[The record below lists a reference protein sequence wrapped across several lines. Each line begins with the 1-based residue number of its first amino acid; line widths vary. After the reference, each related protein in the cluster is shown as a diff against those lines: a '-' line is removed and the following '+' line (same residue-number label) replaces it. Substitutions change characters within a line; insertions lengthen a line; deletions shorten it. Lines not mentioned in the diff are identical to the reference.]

1 MAETKKKAAAAETP
15 VVETVAP
22 AVEDAAPEV
31 EDTAPTVETEKPEEK
46 EDTGMVPV
54 RLVYDDNHKRDL
66 FVCVNGRSMRIKR
79 GKTVMVPKMFAE
91 AIENAQDQEVAAIR
105 YSDKMA
111 FDETKMN

>member
-1 MAETKKKAAAAETP
+1 MAETKKKEAAAETP

-22 AVEDAAPEV
+22 AVED
-31 EDTAPTVETEKPEEK
+31 TAPAVETEKAEEK

>member
-22 AVEDAAPEV
+22 AAEDAAPAVEDAAP
-31 EDTAPTVETEKPEEK
+31 AAETEKPEEK
-46 EDTGMVPV
+46 KDTDMVPV

-79 GKTVMVPKMFAE
+79 GETVMVPKMFAE

-111 FDETKMN
+111 FDESKMN

>member
-22 AVEDAAPEV
+22 AVED
-31 EDTAPTVETEKPEEK
+31 TAPAVETEKAEEK